1 MTIYIERRQFAAL
14 LGAAAVVWPL
24 GSHAEQRSKRPLI
37 AYLSGVAQPVSAP
50 YLAGFMQG
58 MRELGRVE
66 GRDFDMVYRYTDGFQ
81 DRAPVQA
88 QEVIALN
95 PDIIFATGVIS
106 AVPAKK
112 LTSTIP
118 IVCPTLADAVHL
130 GLIASEAHPGG
141 NVTGIAPYVAG
152 LPAKFIEI
160 AREVVPGAR
169 KIGLLTDL
177 REPKAAPQVVEMQ
190 GAGRDLEINVI
201 TVGINGREEI
211 EGGLQRLAG
220 QAPDVVIVLQ
230 SSTLLRANKQIAAS
244 ALAKRLPTVYG
255 YSAHVEAGGLIS
267 YGIDVVSCF
276 YRCAAFVDKIL
287 RGAKAGDLP
296 VEFPTKL
303 LLVINAKTAKALG
316 LAIPSTLL
324 VRADQV
330 IE

>member
-1 MTIYIERRQFAAL
+1 MTICLDRREFAIL
-14 LGAAAVVWPL
+14 LGAAVAWPL
-24 GSHAEQRSKRPLI
+24 GSHAEQPSKRPLI

-50 YLAGFMQG
+50 YLAGFLRG

-88 QEVIALN
+88 QEVIALK

-106 AVPAKK
+106 AVPARK
-112 LTSTIP
+112 LTSIIP

-130 GLIASEAHPGG
+130 GLIASEARPGG

-160 AREVVPGAR
+160 AREIAPGAR

-177 REPKAAPQVVEMQ
+177 REPKAAPQVAEME
-190 GAGRDLEINVI
+190 GAGRDLKLDII
-201 TVGINGREEI
+201 TVGINGPEEI
-211 EGGLQRLAG
+211 ESGLQQLADQG
-220 QAPDVVIVLQ
+220 PDVVVVLQ
-230 SSTLLRANKQIAAS
+230 SSTLLRANQQIAS
-244 ALAKRLPTVYG
+244 SSLAKRLPTVYG